1 MKAQIKLGQIFDIEI
16 GLHYSWFVIALL
28 ITLSLASHF
37 SEINPI
43 WGTQTVWL
51 ISIVTALLFFF
62 SIVIH
67 ELSHAAVAKSRGL
80 PVKSITLFA
89 LGGVAQIE
97 KEPEDARTE
106 FWVGLIGPITS
117 IVIGSVCL
125 GLAWLLGSTPL
136 SPTSSPLAAM
146 LTWLG
151 VINIALAVFN
161 LLPGYPLDGGR
172 VLRGIIWWVT
182 RDGVRATQIVSTI
195 GQLLAIAFI
204 VIGVVRFFKGA
215 GIGGL
220 WIAFIG
226 WFLLSAASASQ
237 TRTTIEGRLKG
248 ITVSEVM
255 TREFPIIDSRVNL
268 KTFVEE
274 TLLHTGHRCFIV
286 EEQGQAVGLVTPH
299 EVKEVAKE
307 KWLYKTVDDVMRP
320 LHQLQIVAPETS
332 LIEALEKMG
341 REDVNQL
348 PVLRDGHLIG
358 VITRGHILQLLQT
371 RLELQS

>member
-28 ITLSLASHF
+28 MTLSLASHF

-62 SIVIH
+62 SIVVH

-182 RDGVRATQIVSTI
+182 RDGVKATQIVSTI

>member
-1 MKAQIKLGQIFDIEI
+1 VKAQIKLGQIFDIEI

-28 ITLSLASHF
+28 MTLSLASHF

-62 SIVIH
+62 SIVVH

-182 RDGVRATQIVSTI
+182 RDGVKATQIVSTI

>member
-1 MKAQIKLGQIFDIEI
+1 
-16 GLHYSWFVIALL
+16 
-28 ITLSLASHF
+28 
-37 SEINPI
+37 
-43 WGTQTVWL
+43 
-51 ISIVTALLFFF
+51 
-62 SIVIH
+62 
-67 ELSHAAVAKSRGL
+67 
-80 PVKSITLFA
+80 
-89 LGGVAQIE
+89 
-97 KEPEDARTE
+97 
-106 FWVGLIGPITS
+106 
-117 IVIGSVCL
+117 
-125 GLAWLLGSTPL
+125 
-136 SPTSSPLAAM
+136 
-146 LTWLG
+146 
-151 VINIALAVFN
+151 
-161 LLPGYPLDGGR
+161 
-172 VLRGIIWWVT
+172 
-182 RDGVRATQIVSTI
+182 
-195 GQLLAIAFI
+195 LLAIAFI

>member
-1 MKAQIKLGQIFDIEI
+1 VKAQIKLGQIFDIEI